1 MSWEKLPL
9 LGALAA
15 LLLTAAFV
23 RIVFIIPDFNF
34 WFWDIFF
41 YIVLFLLDIYLVGY
55 KNSRFWKPFCYTVIV
70 FSSAA
75 LLFMQL
81 YPEES
86 GKFLQPYLGFD
97 F

>member
-41 YIVLFLLDIYLVGY
+41 YIVYI
-55 KNSRFWKPFCYTVIV
+55 KK
-70 FSSAA
+70 
-75 LLFMQL
+75 
-81 YPEES
+81 
-86 GKFLQPYLGFD
+86 
-97 F
+97 